1 MKRMVFLGLFL
12 AFALFGG
19 WFAMQPGER
28 QLDLADRASYGFSSP
43 ARLDQAA
50 LAYGQF
56 PRQKLDVHVPSGWRK
71 DAGKPLP
78 VLVFFHGGSWNSGSR
93 VDYGFVARALAQ
105 QGMIVVLPDYRLVP
119 DGKFP
124 VMVEDSAAALAFV
137 ADQAA
142 TWGGDPQRLFVAGH
156 SAGAYNAVMAA
167 LDRQYLGRL
176 GKDSGIIRGV
186 VALAG
191 PYDFLPFTSDAAR
204 DAMAHWPRLDETQPV
219 HYARGDGPPLLLL
232 TGDRDSTVRS
242 RNSVALARAVT
253 QAGGVASMTDYPGI
267 DHADIIMALA
277 RPFRG
282 KAPVLD
288 DLTGFLRTHGAF
300 DAAASPQVQ
309 PLPSKALP

>member
-1 MKRMVFLGLFL
+1 MKRMVFLGLLL
-12 AFALFGG
+12 AFALLGG

-28 QLDLADRASYGFSSP
+28 QLDLADRVSYGLSSP
-43 ARLDQAA
+43 ARLDQAG
-50 LAYGQF
+50 LAYGPL
-56 PRQKLDVHVPSGWRK
+56 PRQKLDVHVPADRARQDG
-71 DAGKPLP
+71 DALP

-93 VDYGFVARALAQ
+93 TDYGFVARALADK
-105 QGMIVVLPDYRLVP
+105 GVIVVLPDYRLVP

-124 VMVEDSAAALAFV
+124 AMVEDSAAALAFV
-137 ADQAA
+137 ADQARG
-142 TWGGDPQRLFVAGH
+142 WGGDPQRLFVAGH

-176 GKDSGIIRGV
+176 GKDSSIIRGV
-186 VALAG
+186 IALAG

-204 DAMAHWPRLDETQPV
+204 DALGHWPRLDETQPV

-232 TGDRDSTVRS
+232 TGTDDTTVRS
-242 RNSVALARAVT
+242 RNSARLAEAVSA
-253 QAGGVASMTDYPGI
+253 AGGVAGFTDYPGI

-288 DLTGFLRTHGAF
+288 DLTGFLRAHGAF
-300 DAAASPQVQ
+300 AAPASPQVQ
-309 PLPSKALP
+309 QAASKALS